1 MRYFETT
8 RKFLSHSRIWQRKCL
23 RGSFWDNL
31 EEIILQN
38 ALLVNLS
45 VWKWFWSYRHKAVD
59 LSMKRFVH
67 EKGMALSEKIH
78 AREYNPSLCPWGEE
92 QHGIILLSETFET
105 KRYSR
110 AGLYSC
116 VYAAKEIT
124 RHSHFSAFRGVI
136 SASWNTKS
144 CWN

>member
-1 MRYFETT
+1 MRYFKTI
-8 RKFLSHSRIWQRKCL
+8 RKFLSQIWQRKCL
-23 RGSFWDNL
+23 RDSFWDNP
-31 EEIILQN
+31 EEIILRN

-59 LSMKRFVH
+59 LSMKRL
-67 EKGMALSEKIH
+67 GMALSGKIH
-78 AREYNPSLCPWGEE
+78 AREYNPSLCLWGEE
-92 QHGIILLSETFET
+92 QPGIILLSETFET

-110 AGLYSC
+110 AGLYSR

-124 RHSHFSAFRGVI
+124 RHSYFSAFRGVI
-136 SASWNTKS
+136 SASRNTKS